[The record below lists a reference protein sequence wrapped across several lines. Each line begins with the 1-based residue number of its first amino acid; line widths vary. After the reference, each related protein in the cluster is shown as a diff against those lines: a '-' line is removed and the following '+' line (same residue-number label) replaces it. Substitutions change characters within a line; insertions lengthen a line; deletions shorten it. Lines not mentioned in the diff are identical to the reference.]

1 MNSNTGK
8 KNTKNNTTNFG
19 MTEKKRLR
27 DESDES
33 GELIFYDV

>member
-8 KNTKNNTTNFG
+8 KNKDFSKNFG
-19 MTEKKRLR
+19 MTGKKRLR